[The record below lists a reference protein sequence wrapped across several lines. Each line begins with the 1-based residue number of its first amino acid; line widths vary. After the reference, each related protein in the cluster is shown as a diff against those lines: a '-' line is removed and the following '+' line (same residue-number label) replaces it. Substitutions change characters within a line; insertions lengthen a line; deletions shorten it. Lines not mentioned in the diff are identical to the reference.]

1 MLYVLHCPLLAIE
14 YHGEPIQANTKH
26 LDNICAKSAQRLRY
40 WSNIVKWYTNVVC
53 LLGYVTETVTASDR
67 ACDRQVS
74 KLQPCVC
81 GVISGHQLITL
92 PSCTM
97 SVSLSSLA
105 YNYMHKCIL
114 KPYLLSMFYIIILM
128 LNLDNVWA
136 SW

>member
-1 MLYVLHCPLLAIE
+1 MMNLFK
-14 YHGEPIQANTKH
+14 QTQ
-26 LDNICAKSAQRLRY
+26 NICITFVLSRPNVFDIGQTLYKC
-40 WSNIVKWYTNVVC
+40 YTIVVC

-81 GVISGHQLITL
+81 GVISGHLLIIL

-97 SVSLSSLA
+97 SVSLFSLA